1 MPKSLRYPLL
11 EIRDIMTNILKEDEY
26 ISSIVT
32 YKDSQSK
39 EEFVQIYKNA
49 IEEIKI
55 PVSRAISV
63 FYFGDLELAS
73 TKIGT
78 LNMYSAPVFVAILCQ
93 DPNKDKAIEECIKL
107 AGDIFHT
114 FENSDLKSHW
124 EYKLESQETTKSE
137 MTKALY
143 THVLVQ
149 TYTGFPRS
157 HQYL

>member
-11 EIRDIMTNILKEDEY
+11 EIRDIMTNILKADED
-26 ISSIVT
+26 ISSVVT
-32 YKDSQSK
+32 YKDSQGKS
-39 EEFVQIYKNA
+39 EFVQIYKNA
-49 IEEIKI
+49 IEELKI

-63 FYFGDLELAS
+63 FYFGDLELS
-73 TKIGT
+73 NTKIGT
-78 LNMYSAPVFVAILCQ
+78 LNMYSAPIFVAIFCQ

-107 AGDIFHT
+107 ASDIVHT
-114 FENSDLKSHW
+114 FETSNLRTYW

-137 MTKALY
+137 KTGALY

-149 TYTGFPRS
+149 TYTGFPHS